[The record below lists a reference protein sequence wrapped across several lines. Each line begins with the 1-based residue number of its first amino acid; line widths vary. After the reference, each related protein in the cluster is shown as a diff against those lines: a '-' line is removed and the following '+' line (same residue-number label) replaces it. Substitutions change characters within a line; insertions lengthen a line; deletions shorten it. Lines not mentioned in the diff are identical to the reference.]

1 MGLLVSVPFA
11 QHPVTK
17 GHNDVSQPKAAFSG
31 DSAAEADRPVT
42 ADDAPPRVERPV
54 PRRFRGAGTARYYL
68 RRTGFYL
75 VTTFLAV
82 TFNFFIP
89 RFMPGDPA
97 EALVRQIQQLT
108 GAPPT
113 PAQTAA
119 IRRFYGDPT
128 QGIVG
133 QYVDYWRGLLQ
144 FDFGVS
150 VSNFPV
156 PVSDM
161 ILQALPWTLVLI
173 GSTTVLAWIIGTLLG
188 AYMGWRPGGRFDSVF
203 APLTTFAHAMPAFW
217 LALIVLWIFAIKL
230 QWLPISGAYDP
241 NVPFQIN
248 NIWFLLSTL
257 KYGALPAATLIFIG
271 FNGWLFSMRNVMVT
285 TVTEDYVLLARAK
298 GLTGSRVLLGY
309 AARNALLPNVTGLAL
324 AIGGVIG
331 GAILVETVFTY
342 PGMGLLLQQAIMAH
356 DFPLMQTI
364 LLMLT
369 FITIVA
375 NFVAD
380 MVYGLLDPRTR
391 EV

>member
-1 MGLLVSVPFA
+1 
-11 QHPVTK
+11 
-17 GHNDVSQPKAAFSG
+17 
-31 DSAAEADRPVT
+31 
-42 ADDAPPRVERPV
+42 
-54 PRRFRGAGTARYYL
+54 
-68 RRTGFYL
+68 
-75 VTTFLAV
+75 
-82 TFNFFIP
+82 
-89 RFMPGDPA
+89 MPGDPA

-113 PAQTAA
+113 ASQVEA

-128 QGIVG
+128 QGILG
-133 QYVDYWRGLLQ
+133 QYIDYWDGLLH

-156 PVSDM
+156 PVSTM
-161 ILQALPWTLVLI
+161 IMQSLPWTLLLI

-188 AYMGWRPGGRFDSVF
+188 AYMGWKPGNRFDSIF

-217 LALIVLWIFAIKL
+217 LALIALWIFAIKL
-230 QWLPISGAYDP
+230 HWLPISGAYDP

-248 NIWFLLSTL
+248 NLWFVLSVL
-257 KYGALPAATLIFIG
+257 KYGALPGATLVFIG

-298 GLTGSRVLLGY
+298 GLTGPRVLLGY

-342 PGMGLLLQQAIMAH
+342 PGMGLLLQQSIRAH

-391 EV
+391 EI

>member
-1 MGLLVSVPFA
+1 MSE
-11 QHPVTK
+11 VTHSAR
-17 GHNDVSQPKAAFSG
+17 GGVRTPRNAATTDADG
-31 DSAAEADRPVT
+31 KEPDPPEAA
-42 ADDAPPRVERPV
+42 V
-54 PRRFRGAGTARYYL
+54 PRRYRDAGSARYFV
-68 RRTGFYL
+68 RRIGFYL
-75 VTTFLAV
+75 VTTFLAI
-82 TFNFFIP
+82 TFNFLIP

-97 EALVRQIQQLT
+97 AALTRKITQLT

-113 PAQTAA
+113 PNQVAS
-119 IRRFYGDPT
+119 IRRFYGDPS
-128 QGIVG
+128 QGVLG
-133 QYVDYWRGLLQ
+133 QYLDYWTSLLH

-156 PVSDM
+156 PVSTM
-161 ILQALPWTLVLI
+161 IMQALPWTLLLI
-173 GSTTVLAWIIGTLLG
+173 GSTTILAWVIGTFLG
-188 AYMGWRPGGRFDSVF
+188 AYMGWKPGNRFDSIF

-217 LALIVLWIFAIKL
+217 LALIVLWIFAIRLK
-230 QWLPISGAYDP
+230 WLPISGAYDP

-248 NIWFLLSTL
+248 NVWFVLSVL
-257 KYGALPAATLIFIG
+257 KYGALPAVTLVFIG

-298 GLTGSRVLLGY
+298 GLSGAQVLLGY

-324 AIGGVIG
+324 SIGGVIG

-342 PGMGLLLQQAIMAH
+342 PGMGLLLQQAITAH

-391 EV
+391 EA